1 MIFIFSRRLSSSK
14 INLTVHESQYENS
27 KVMDV
32 RVHVSNSV
40 VNIRYGTTPAREKTR
55 LLRHVARVTTRRAWA
70 REQDIV
76 SGAAPGEGFVRYHLF
91 MSKSTYSVSQKNL
104 QFQPSV
110 QEQQSVW
117 LPFMFHGCIFY
128 NSNWNSPFKQ
138 ILISIYFFVSFI
150 SCILF
155 QKILRFFL
163 TKLASYIE

>member
-76 SGAAPGEGFVRYHLF
+76 SGAAPGEGAIQSL
-91 MSKSTYSVSQKNL
+91 SVAKYKVHTVC
-104 QFQPSV
+104 P
-110 QEQQSVW
+110 
-117 LPFMFHGCIFY
+117 
-128 NSNWNSPFKQ
+128 K
-138 ILISIYFFVSFI
+138 
-150 SCILF
+150 
-155 QKILRFFL
+155 KI
-163 TKLASYIE
+163 

>member
-76 SGAAPGEGFVRYHLF
+76 SGAAPGRGHYNLF
-91 MSKSTYSVSQKNL
+91 QSQSTYRVSQKNL
-104 QFQPSV
+104 EFQPSV
-110 QEQQSVW
+110 QGQQSV
-117 LPFMFHGCIFY
+117 
-128 NSNWNSPFKQ
+128 
-138 ILISIYFFVSFI
+138 
-150 SCILF
+150 
-155 QKILRFFL
+155 
-163 TKLASYIE
+163 